1 MNDEPEEWPYSD
13 FGKSWKSRVDIAH
26 ILRGAGFDEF
36 DDPFQER
43 EPNQNNTQLNHCEC
57 DTEKLRE
64 AGESLYKFLK
74 EKGHFPRDDYQLESF
89 RAISGYASGKWR
101 DWVDVERSNF
111 VSLNNNG
118 LILLSR
124 RCDEKHACWITFDLN
139 KEIHIIWRGVTNFD
153 VGISMNEL
161 NETNYFKGT
170 KTSTLD
176 ILTGDEFVE
185 DSEITEEMKYDHRT
199 FGALEPD
206 NSHGDSITDRWLEAG
221 FEIKDSELYIK
232 NNLDLENIFEL
243 MKFMPEREISKW
255 VLKFG
260 KKSIDALE
268 LLKLSYSDE
277 ITKLEIDIEKF
288 DKLSEEL
295 SESIRKAVQ
304 HLLRKWIRDRKAFE
318 QRAQ

>member
-1 MNDEPEEWPYSD
+1 MNDELEEWPYSD
-13 FGKSWKSRVDIAH
+13 FGKSGKSRVDIAH
-26 ILRGAGFDEF
+26 ILKGAGFDEL

-43 EPNQNNTQLNHCEC
+43 EPNQNSTQLNHCEC

-74 EKGHFPRDDYQLESF
+74 EKSHFPRDARQLESF

-111 VSLNNNG
+111 VSLNQSG

-139 KEIHIIWRGVTNFD
+139 QKIHIIWRGVTNFD
-153 VGISMNEL
+153 VGISVDEL
-161 NETNYFKGT
+161 KENNYFNGAT
-170 KTSTLD
+170 TSTLD
-176 ILTGDEFVE
+176 ILTDDGFVD

-206 NSHGDSITDRWLEAG
+206 NSHGHSIADRWLEAG
-221 FEIKDSELYIK
+221 FKNEDSELYIK
-232 NNLDLENIFEL
+232 NNLDFENIFEL

-255 VLKFG
+255 VLEFG

-277 ITKLEIDIEKF
+277 LTKIEIDIEKF

-295 SESIRKAVQ
+295 SESIRKAVK
-304 HLLRKWIRDRKAFE
+304 HLLRKWIRDRKAFK
-318 QRAQ
+318 QRVR

>member
-1 MNDEPEEWPYSD
+1 M
-13 FGKSWKSRVDIAH
+13 
-26 ILRGAGFDEF
+26 
-36 DDPFQER
+36 
-43 EPNQNNTQLNHCEC
+43 
-57 DTEKLRE
+57 TE
-64 AGESLYKFLK
+64 
-74 EKGHFPRDDYQLESF
+74 
-89 RAISGYASGKWR
+89 
-101 DWVDVERSNF
+101 
-111 VSLNNNG
+111 
-118 LILLSR
+118 
-124 RCDEKHACWITFDLN
+124 
-139 KEIHIIWRGVTNFD
+139 
-153 VGISMNEL
+153 
-161 NETNYFKGT
+161 
-170 KTSTLD
+170 
-176 ILTGDEFVE
+176 DEFVE

-206 NSHGDSITDRWLEAG
+206 NSHGDSKTDNWLEAG
-221 FEIKDSELYIK
+221 FKIEDSELYIK

-255 VLKFG
+255 VLEFG

-295 SESIRKAVQ
+295 SESIRKAVK